1 MGSRQD
7 RKAIRDE
14 VLDTIAEA
22 FVFGEGDP
30 DEEAILA
37 LWEGN
42 ADADLAAQA
51 IARWHLDE
59 GYSQWWEEFSRDPSH
74 MERYGYDA
82 ADLAEAFARLRVSW
96 RERLRLRRAA
106 PKGGPDEGTRA

>member
-7 RKAIRDE
+7 RGAIRDE
-14 VLDTIAEA
+14 VKDTIAEA
-22 FVFGEGDP
+22 SVFGEGDP

-37 LWEGN
+37 MWN
-42 ADADLAAQA
+42 RNTDAELAAQA

-82 ADLAEAFARLRVSW
+82 ADLAEALARLRSSW
-96 RERLRLRRAA
+96 KERFGQRRVRDL
-106 PKGGPDEGTRA
+106 GGDGRA